1 MKKVLG
7 SSAVR
12 DAAPSTIEVIAS
24 TGAVDRQRDRISPRG
39 IRYENYLKNPTVL
52 WAHQYDQ
59 LPVGRTLEV
68 TASERD
74 LRAVIQFGPHTFAQE
89 VYGLYRSGGLNAV
102 SIGFT
107 PLSDPKPNEHGGL
120 DYAAVELL
128 EISCVPVPANQEALV
143 IARSI
148 AGFTGEPREPYLI
161 VFDEEPEGELVFEF
175 APEPE
180 PVRLGYP
187 SIGASEP
194 LVEIDPHWL
203 AEKVAAATATAW
215 DRALTGLTGRLPD

>member
-1 MKKVLG
+1 M
-7 SSAVR
+7 
-12 DAAPSTIEVIAS
+12 
-24 TGAVDRQRDRISPRG
+24 
-39 IRYENYLKNPTVL
+39 RYFVPDENYLKNPTVL
-52 WAHQYDQ
+52 WAHDYSA
-59 LPVGRTLEV
+59 LPVGRALEV
-68 TASERD
+68 TASDRD

-107 PLSDPKPNEHGGL
+107 PLAEPQRNNHGGL
-120 DYAAVELL
+120 DYDEVELL

-161 VFDEEPEGELVFEF
+161 EFAPDAEEELVFEF

-180 PVRLGYP
+180 PILLGYP
-187 SIGASEP
+187 SIGAAEP
-194 LVEIDPHWL
+194 VFDIDPRWL
-203 AEKVAAATATAW
+203 AERIGRATAVVW